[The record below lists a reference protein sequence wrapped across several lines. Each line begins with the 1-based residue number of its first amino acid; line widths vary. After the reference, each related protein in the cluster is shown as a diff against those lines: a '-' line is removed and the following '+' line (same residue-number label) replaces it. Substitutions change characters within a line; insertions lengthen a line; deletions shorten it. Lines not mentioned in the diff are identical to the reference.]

1 MRFNNRTDLP
11 FTWGS
16 FLLMAS
22 VCVLAVCF
30 ADEPQAETTNGE
42 KTNGNSKCYVC
53 HPILKTEEITTDH
66 LDIDITCDECHG
78 PSIEHMHDEMLMT
91 KPDLLFGRAEVERM
105 CSNPTCHK
113 PGGDRLIYARQ
124 DHKDQ
129 AAVKEFHEKWLHR
142 VRPNGRFITIKSVC
156 TDCHGTH
163 NIVEGDEAGSEDSQS
178 GSWITAFNG
187 QDLTGWQSSGAASWT
202 VNRGRLIGAP
212 GASGKGGTLWTDD
225 VYQDYLL
232 TVTFQAT
239 WPIHAGIWLRAE
251 GSELG
256 PRIEIFENKNP
267 ASFTGSV
274 WVPGKGM
281 ALANLRRDLVDT
293 ESWNTISAK
302 VEGKRFQV
310 WLNGEEIGAIRA
322 DGPAKGKIGIHIE
335 TNPLYKAAKLA
346 IREVLIQK
354 LGEQEKADKKSGSKP
369 VASELEK

>member
-1 MRFNNRTDLP
+1 
-11 FTWGS
+11 
-16 FLLMAS
+16 
-22 VCVLAVCF
+22 
-30 ADEPQAETTNGE
+30 
-42 KTNGNSKCYVC
+42 
-53 HPILKTEEITTDH
+53 
-66 LDIDITCDECHG
+66 
-78 PSIEHMHDEMLMT
+78 
-91 KPDLLFGRAEVERM
+91 
-105 CSNPTCHK
+105 
-113 PGGDRLIYARQ
+113 
-124 DHKDQ
+124 
-129 AAVKEFHEKWLHR
+129 
-142 VRPNGRFITIKSVC
+142 
-156 TDCHGTH
+156 
-163 NIVEGDEAGSEDSQS
+163 
-178 GSWITAFNG
+178 
-187 QDLTGWQSSGAASWT
+187 
-202 VNRGRLIGAP
+202 
-212 GASGKGGTLWTDD
+212 
-225 VYQDYLL
+225 
-232 TVTFQAT
+232 VTFQAT